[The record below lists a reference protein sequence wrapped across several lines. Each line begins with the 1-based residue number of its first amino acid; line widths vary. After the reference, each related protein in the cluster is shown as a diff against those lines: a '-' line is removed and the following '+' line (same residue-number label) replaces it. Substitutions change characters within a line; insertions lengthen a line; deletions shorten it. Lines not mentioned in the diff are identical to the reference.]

1 MADNTPATF
10 ADIGAGLGQQTDGTL
25 RHHGIYHET
34 SLGKMPD
41 EYTFGLKGRGSKK
54 GGVVLMQGTGDVSV
68 TALQVMSFLFLT
80 TNFVFCL
87 PSGAT
92 IITTR
97 SNDDKVSKLKA
108 LGAHHVIN
116 YKITPEWGAIAK
128 SLTPDGRGVD
138 LIVDVGGLS
147 TVCQLL
153 EDIRPEGDISLTGLL
168 GGSPTPD
175 TPSLMDGLTYMCTSR
190 GLLLGTR
197 AQYHATNQFIKDNNI
212 KPVLDER
219 VFGLEEVKDAYE
231 YIEQQKH
238 FSKVVVKVANAIEIA
253 WNPSSDQAL
262 KAQAFDYLN
271 QLRTDPSGWQVCLA
285 LFTKTPQHSEVI
297 RHVALEVVNSAAQAG
312 LIDLQSLGYVRDG
325 LLAYLRQVY
334 GQENANP
341 DAPNIQNKI
350 AQTITFLFSALYGNG
365 WESFFDDL
373 LGLTYKSPASTAPDN
388 ALGIIFYLRVVNS
401 IHDEIGDVLV
411 SRSRTEQD
419 RANSLKDLIRLGD
432 MQKIANSWQHILSG
446 WRDGNDLI
454 VEMCLK
460 AVGSWVSWIDI
471 SLVVNQTM
479 LDLLFQQL
487 ARAQKAELRA
497 GEEKVRDAAVDVFTE
512 IIGKKMKPED
522 KIDMIIFLNL
532 DTIVSQLSNSPPL
545 CENRFTFKYDTDLA
559 ETVAKLVN
567 STVVDIIRALDQ
579 ENVSVECREKAN
591 GLLQAF
597 LPHILRYFSDEYDEV
612 CSTVIPC
619 GSDLLQYLRKVS
631 KTDPSIIAQH
641 SSILLP
647 ILKAI
652 IAKMRYDD
660 TSSWGDEDDQTDEA
674 EFQELRKRLAVMQQ
688 IVATVNE
695 QLYIDAVSEVVA
707 TTFENLRQSGTQL
720 DWRDLDLALH
730 EMFLFGDIAV
740 KAGSLYTKGQ
750 PNNPAAERLV
760 EMMLRMV
767 ESDIRSFTHPAT
779 QLQYMEICVRY
790 SSFFLYHTHLIPG
803 VLESFLQLVHHPTK
817 KVKTRSWYLFQRLVK
832 QLRHHIGNVAETVV
846 QALGDQLV
854 IQAEVPAEG
863 SDGDEMSS
871 EDHEGSADAVFNSQL
886 YLFEAVGIICSA
898 PTIPA
903 DKQVMYAQSV
913 LNPVFMD
920 MEKNLAPAKSNDE
933 RALLQIHHD
942 IMALGTLA
950 RGFSD
955 WMPGTSSPT
964 SLPAPEVSEAFLQ
977 VSEATLVALESLKT
991 SFNVRT
997 AARFAFSRLIG
1008 VLGSRILPQLPR
1020 WIDGLLTQTS
1030 TRDEMALFLRLLD
1043 QVIFGFKGEIYNILD
1058 ALLTPFLQ
1066 RVFAGI
1072 ADPTTGTDDEIQLAE
1087 LKREYLNF
1095 LLAVL
1100 NNDLGAVIISER
1112 NQPMFDTVI
1121 TTIEHFAK
1129 DVEDFTTAK
1138 MAFSVLSKMGSSW
1151 GGPDVAPEASSGTA
1165 QQVALPG
1172 FAQFMISRMSPLC
1185 WALPA
1190 TPSFNPKDAQAKQ
1203 VLAEAGGL
1211 QRTIYCKAGMDYIQ
1225 YLRSQELPGMG
1236 MGAELIEEFLNAL
1249 SRLDLKGFRQFFPSF
1264 IQRLSA

>member
-1 MADNTPATF
+1 M
-10 ADIGAGLGQQTDGTL
+10 
-25 RHHGIYHET
+25 
-34 SLGKMPD
+34 
-41 EYTFGLKGRGSKK
+41 
-54 GGVVLMQGTGDVSV
+54 
-68 TALQVMSFLFLT
+68 
-80 TNFVFCL
+80 
-87 PSGAT
+87 
-92 IITTR
+92 
-97 SNDDKVSKLKA
+97 
-108 LGAHHVIN
+108 
-116 YKITPEWGAIAK
+116 
-128 SLTPDGRGVD
+128 
-138 LIVDVGGLS
+138 
-147 TVCQLL
+147 
-153 EDIRPEGDISLTGLL
+153 
-168 GGSPTPD
+168 
-175 TPSLMDGLTYMCTSR
+175 
-190 GLLLGTR
+190 
-197 AQYHATNQFIKDNNI
+197 
-212 KPVLDER
+212 
-219 VFGLEEVKDAYE
+219 EE
-231 YIEQQKH
+231 Q
-238 FSKVVVKVANAIEIA
+238 VANAIEIA
-253 WNPSSDQAL
+253 WNHSSDQAL
-262 KAQAFDYLN
+262 KAQAIEYVN
-271 QLRTDPSGWQVCLA
+271 QLRTDPSGWQACLN
-285 LFTKTPQHSEVI
+285 LFTKSPPQSEIV
-297 RHVALEVVNSAAQAG
+297 RFVALEVVNSAAQAG
-312 LIDLQSLGYVRDG
+312 LIDPQSLVYVRDG
-325 LLAYLRQVY
+325 LLVYLRQVY

-341 DAPNIQNKI
+341 DPPNIQNKI
-350 AQTITFLFSALYGNG
+350 AQTVTYLFSALYGNG

-373 LGLTYKSPASTAPDN
+373 LGLTHKSAASTTRDN
-388 ALGIIFYLRVVNS
+388 PLGIVFYLRVINS

-411 SRSRTEQD
+411 SRSRHEQD
-419 RANSLKDLIRLGD
+419 KANSLKDLIRGQD
-432 MQKIANSWQHILSG
+432 MQKIANSWQEILSE

-454 VEMCLK
+454 VEMALK

-471 SLVVNQTM
+471 GLVVNQTM

-487 ARAQKAELRA
+487 GRAQKAELRD

-545 CENRFTFKYDTDLA
+545 YDNRFTFKYDTDLA

-567 STVVDIIRALDQ
+567 ISVVDIVRALEQDT
-579 ENVSVECREKAN
+579 VSADCREKAT

-612 CSTVIPC
+612 CSTIIPSV
-619 GSDLLQYLRKVS
+619 SDLLSYLRKIA
-631 KTDPSIIAQH
+631 KTNPALAAQH

-652 IAKMRYDD
+652 IAKMRYDE
-660 TSSWGDEDDQTDEA
+660 TSSWGDEDDQEDEA
-674 EFQELRKRLAVMQQ
+674 EFQDLRKRLGVLQQ
-688 IVATVNE
+688 IIATVNE
-695 QLYIDAVSEVVA
+695 SLYIDAVSEVVA
-707 TTFENLRQSGTQL
+707 TTFENLRQSGAQL

-740 KAGSLYTKGQ
+740 KAGSLYIKGA
-750 PNNPAAERLV
+750 PHNSAAERLI

-790 SSFFLYHTHLIPG
+790 SSFFQYHSHLIPG
-803 VLESFLQLVHHPTK
+803 VLESFLQLVHHPIK

-832 QLRHHIGNVAETVV
+832 QLRANLGNVAQTVV
-846 QALGDQLV
+846 EALGDLLV
-854 IQAEVPAEG
+854 IQAEVSTDG

-886 YLFEAVGIICSA
+886 YLFEAVGIICSTPA
-898 PTIPA
+898 VPA
-903 DKQVMYAQSV
+903 DKQVLYAQSV
-913 LNPVFMD
+913 MNPVFLD
-920 MEKNLAPAKSNDE
+920 MQKNLGPAKSNDE

-955 WMPGTSSPT
+955 WMPGTSTPSA
-964 SLPAPEVSEAFLQ
+964 LPAVEVSEAFVQ
-977 VSEATLVALESLKT
+977 VSEATLVSLESLKA

-1008 VLGSRILPQLPR
+1008 VLGARILPQLPQ

-1030 TRDEMALFLRLLD
+1030 SRDEMALFLRLLD

-1066 RVFAGI
+1066 RVFSSI

-1138 MAFSVLSKMGSSW
+1138 MAFSLLSKMGSSW
-1151 GGPDVAPEASSGTA
+1151 GGPDLTPEAANGASA

-1172 FAQFMISRMSPLC
+1172 FGQFMITRMSPLC

-1190 TPSFNPKDAQAKQ
+1190 TPSFNAKDAQAKQ

-1211 QRTIYCKAGMDYIQ
+1211 QRTIYCKTGMEYIE
-1225 YLRSQELPGMG
+1225 YLRGRELPGMG
-1236 MGAELIEEFLNAL
+1236 MPAELVEEFLGAL
-1249 SRLDLKGFRQFFPSF
+1249 SRLDTRGFRQFFPTF